1 MYPDIEEH
9 WKEFAKRAIVSSN
22 ELKERNQRIEEKLSF
37 DILPLIN
44 LIQARAYKLTP
55 EGG

>member
-9 WKEFAKRAIVSSN
+9 WKVFAKRAIVSSN